1 MSIATRSAV
10 RPPPSGVTA
19 HHRNADRLMF
29 AALVGSALFSVGMG
43 VYYAQLATALLGA
56 GLIAGL
62 GALGLLMASG
72 SRFTQMLLSCGLM
85 AITALQIQLSRG
97 MLEFHFGVFVT
108 LALILVYRDWRP
120 IVAAATLIAVHHIV
134 VDRLQAGG
142 AGVYCMATP
151 DFYKVLL
158 HAGYVVTEASFAVY
172 MAVLMRSDAASGREL
187 GRLAAHLDA
196 VDGALSLDV
205 DRVDVQTVQGRTL
218 RQSLLKVNAAIVS
231 VSQSVGGIQTA
242 SSEIASG
249 SGDLSQRTEQ
259 TASNLQQAASAM
271 RQLTGSVRQSA
282 DAAATA
288 NQLASSAVA
297 AAQRGGAVVQQVVS
311 NMDEIT
317 TSSRKIADII
327 GTIDGIAF
335 QTNILAL
342 NAAVEA
348 ARAGEQGRGF
358 AVVASEVRSLAQR
371 SAAAAREIKGLI
383 GASVDRV
390 ESGSRL
396 VQEAG
401 ATMAEIVAG
410 IQRVSDIIGEISA
423 AAGEQSN
430 GIGQI
435 NRTVVELDGM
445 TQQNAAL
452 VEQSAAAA
460 ESLRDQAGAL
470 AQVIQAFRL
479 SAHARSTS

>member
-1 MSIATRSAV
+1 MPIAASTAAQL
-10 RPPPSGVTA
+10 PTPGVTA
-19 HHRNADRLMF
+19 LNRNADRLMF
-29 AALVGSALFSVGMG
+29 AAVAGSALISIGMG
-43 VYYAQLATALLGA
+43 VYYEQLATALVGA

-62 GALGLLMASG
+62 GAVGLLMASG
-72 SRFTQMLLSCGLM
+72 SRFTQMVLSCGLM
-85 AITALQIQLSRG
+85 GITALQIQLSRG
-97 MLEFHFGVFVT
+97 ALEFHFGVFVT

-120 IVAAATLIAVHHIV
+120 TVAAAALIAVHHIAF
-134 VDRLQAGG
+134 DRLQAAGT
-142 AGVYCMATP
+142 GVYCMATP

-158 HAGYVVTEASFAVY
+158 HAGYVVTEASFGVY
-172 MAVLMRSDAASGREL
+172 MAVLMRSDAESGREL
-187 GRLAAHLDA
+187 GRLAAHLEA

-205 DRVDVQTVQGRTL
+205 DQVHVSTQQGRTL

-231 VSQSVGGIQTA
+231 VSQSVGSIQTA

-259 TASNLQQAASAM
+259 TASNLQQAATAM
-271 RQLTGSVRQSA
+271 SQLTGSVRQSA
-282 DAAATA
+282 DSAATA

-297 AAQRGGAVVQQVVS
+297 AAQRGGAVVQQVVT

-383 GASVDRV
+383 GASVERV

-401 ATMAEIVAG
+401 TTMAEIVAG

-423 AAGEQSN
+423 ATGEQSN

-479 SAHARSTS
+479 SAAKV

>member
-1 MSIATRSAV
+1 MTTATATAN
-10 RPPPSGVTA
+10 SGLA
-19 HHRNADRLMF
+19 ALSQNADRLMF
-29 AALVGSALFSVGMG
+29 AAVAGGALISIGLG
-43 VYYAQLATALLGA
+43 VYFEQLATALVGA

-62 GALGLLMASG
+62 GALGLLMAPG
-72 SRFTQMLLSCGLM
+72 SRFTQMVLSCGLM
-85 AITALQIQLSRG
+85 GITALQIQISRG
-97 MLEFHFGVFVT
+97 TLEFHFGVFVT

-120 IVAAATLIAVHHIV
+120 IVATAALIAVHHIAF
-134 VDRLQAGG
+134 DRLQAAG

-158 HAGYVVTEASFAVY
+158 HAGYVVTETAFGVY
-172 MAVLMRSDAASGREL
+172 VAVLMRQADQTGLEL
-187 GRLAAHLDA
+187 SRLAAHLDA
-196 VDGALSLDV
+196 DDGALALDV
-205 DRVDVQTVQGRTL
+205 DQVAVHTAQGHML
-218 RQSLLKVNAAIVS
+218 RQSLLKVNAAIMT
-231 VSQSVGGIQTA
+231 VSQSVGSIQTA

-259 TASNLQQAASAM
+259 TANNLQQTASSM
-271 RQLTGSVRQSA
+271 SQLTGSVRQSA
-282 DAAATA
+282 DSAATA
-288 NQLASSAVA
+288 NQLVSSAVA
-297 AAQRGGAVVQQVVS
+297 AAQRGGAVVRQVVS

-317 TSSRKIADII
+317 SSSRKIADII

-342 NAAVEA
+342 IAAVEA

-383 GASVDRV
+383 GASVERV

-401 ATMAEIVAG
+401 TTMAEIVAG

-423 AAGEQSN
+423 ATGEQSN
-430 GIGQI
+430 GIGQV
-435 NRTVVELDGM
+435 NRAVTELDGM

-479 SAHARSTS
+479 SAATA

>member
-1 MSIATRSAV
+1 MPIA
-10 RPPPSGVTA
+10 PPTAAQPPTPGVTA
-19 HHRNADRLMF
+19 LNRNADRLMF
-29 AALVGSALFSVGMG
+29 AAVAGGAVVSVGLG
-43 VYYAQLATALLGA
+43 VYFEQLATALVGA

-62 GALGLLMASG
+62 GTLGLLMAPG
-72 SRFTQMLLSCGLM
+72 SRFTQMVLSCGLM
-85 AITALQIQLSRG
+85 AVTALQIQLSRG
-97 MLEFHFGVFVT
+97 TLEFHFGVFVT

-120 IVAAATLIAVHHIV
+120 IVAAAALIAVHHIAF
-134 VDRLQAGG
+134 DRLQAAG

-158 HAGYVVTEASFAVY
+158 HAGYVVTETCFGVY
-172 MAVLMRSDAASGREL
+172 MALLMRRDAETGREL
-187 GRLAAHLDA
+187 SRLSAHLDA

-205 DRVDVQTVQGRTL
+205 DRVDVHTREGGML
-218 RQSLLKVNAAIVS
+218 RQSLLKVNAAIAS
-231 VSQSVGGIQTA
+231 VSQSVGSIQTA
-242 SSEIASG
+242 SGEIASG
-249 SGDLSQRTEQ
+249 SNDLSQRTEQ

-297 AAQRGGAVVQQVVS
+297 AAQRGGAVVQQVVA
-311 NMDEIT
+311 NMDEIS

-383 GASVDRV
+383 GASVQRV

-396 VQEAG
+396 VQDAG
-401 ATMAEIVAG
+401 TTMAEIVAG

-423 AAGEQSN
+423 ATGEQSN
-430 GIGQI
+430 GIGQV

-460 ESLRDQAGAL
+460 ESLRDQASVL

-479 SAHARSTS
+479 SGGTTTA